1 MQAANGDATRKIAP
15 ACRQEF
21 ACEVVSR
28 LKSPMRQPRFHLSA
42 SSTPLMMSRYGQSL
56 PGSEGFVVQSI
67 SDGPEVGK

>member
-1 MQAANGDATRKIAP
+1 
-15 ACRQEF
+15 
-21 ACEVVSR
+21 
-28 LKSPMRQPRFHLSA
+28 MRQPRFHLSA